1 MSAWVPGSHA
11 RGSPCYEPC
20 LTPGLLAVTHSCLCS
35 IRRYA
40 ARNLEVAVQLA
51 TAYAWLTSMMV
62 IALVPID
69 VWGAYAQSPST
80 KPIFILWNI
89 AYW

>member
-1 MSAWVPGSHA
+1 MRVHVKPLNGTAA
-11 RGSPCYEPC
+11 SPPDHWPPPPTRCR
-20 LTPGLLAVTHSCLCS
+20 
-35 IRRYA
+35 IRKFA

-69 VWGAYAQSPST
+69 VWGAYTQSPST
-80 KPIFILWNI
+80 KPIFILWNV

>member
-1 MSAWVPGSHA
+1 MEEEALATSPVSHPA
-11 RGSPCYEPC
+11 CWPS
-20 LTPGLLAVTHSCLCS
+20 HSCLCS

-69 VWGAYAQSPST
+69 VWGAYTQSPST